1 MKTKVKEVLDELIQ
15 FRNDS
20 IVIKYLSKVNELQ
33 ERVFLRSFIAQI
45 LLWLSEDPFLDTEI
59 YDSSK
64 TKISKMKNNVSVF
77 FQNCSELSQ
86 LLKIDGEYVYFADSL
101 TEAEKEE
108 IRAYVKEN
116 VKFQL
121 IVNKTP
127 PRTSRRRLL

>member
-1 MKTKVKEVLDELIQ
+1 
-15 FRNDS
+15 
-20 IVIKYLSKVNELQ
+20 
-33 ERVFLRSFIAQI
+33 
-45 LLWLSEDPFLDTEI
+45 
-59 YDSSK
+59 
-64 TKISKMKNNVSVF
+64 MKNNVSVF
-77 FQNCSELSQ
+77 FQNCPELSQ
-86 LLKIDGEYVYFADSL
+86 LLKIGGEYVYFADSL